1 MTRLGTLRPPRDDEF
16 DAMLALMNAHQL
28 AAFGEEDVPA
38 QELRAWLTAPSVDVE
53 RDIRVLE
60 QDGRLVGYVDVDPTK
75 DELPMWWCDLKVA
88 PDADTEAITRELVG
102 WLEQRAPKG
111 TLRLWTSAGDERGVT
126 TLTRL
131 GFTPS
136 RHSYRMEIA
145 LEDEPRQPVWP
156 DGVTVRTL
164 REDEHEAVYEAV
176 VEVWRDTSD
185 PMDETFDEWAHW
197 MIRTET
203 FDPTLW
209 FLAHAGGELVG
220 FSLCREDSTDPNAGY
235 VATLGVRRPGRR
247 QGLGEALLLHSFG
260 EFRRRG
266 YRRATLG
273 VDATSPTGATRLYER
288 AGMRT
293 YRDTVFLEKRLGG
306 AARSS

>member
-1 MTRLGTLRPPRDDEF
+1 MTLRPPRDDEF

-28 AAFGEEDVPA
+28 AAFGEEDVTA
-38 QELRAWLTAPSVDVE
+38 HELRAWLTAPSVDVE

-60 QDGRLVGYVDVDPTK
+60 QDGRLVGYVDVDPTR

-88 PDADTEAITRELVG
+88 PDADTDAITRELVG
-102 WLEQRAPKG
+102 WLEQRAQKG
-111 TLRLWTSAGDERGVT
+111 TLRLWTSAHDERGVT
-126 TLTRL
+126 MLTRL

-197 MIRTET
+197 I
-203 FDPTLW
+203 DPDGDVRSDALVPGARGRRARGL
-209 FLAHAGGELVG
+209 LALPRGLDRSE
-220 FSLCREDSTDPNAGY
+220 RR
-235 VATLGVRRPGRR
+235 VRRDARRPAAGAPPG
-247 QGLGEALLLHSFG
+247 
-260 EFRRRG
+260 
-266 YRRATLG
+266 
-273 VDATSPTGATRLYER
+273 
-288 AGMRT
+288 AG
-293 YRDTVFLEKRLGG
+293 
-306 AARSS
+306 